1 MIYHIFYFCKRK
13 EKRKEIFMKNNN
25 ETEKTVEEIK
35 NELYKNIK
43 KAYYKE
49 WRKNNKDKI
58 KKHNETFWKKQ
69 AEKLNN

>member
-1 MIYHIFYFCKRK
+1 M
-13 EKRKEIFMKNNN
+13 N
-25 ETEKTVEEIK
+25 
-35 NELYKNIK
+35 KNINNPTNKEDLIKDSK

-69 AEKLNN
+69 SEKLNKQ

>member
-1 MIYHIFYFCKRK
+1 
-13 EKRKEIFMKNNN
+13 MKNNN
-25 ETEKTVEEIK
+25 ETEKTIEEIK

-58 KKHNETFWKKQ
+58 KNDETSFIYIPNGMFSFTPTFDIISSVKV
-69 AEKLNN
+69 

>member
-1 MIYHIFYFCKRK
+1 MKKDVEI
-13 EKRKEIFMKNNN
+13 EKR
-25 ETEKTVEEIK
+25 VDEIK
-35 NELYKNIK
+35 NELYRNIK

-69 AEKLNN
+69 AEKLNNK